1 MIDMPYIVN
10 VDWDDEAK
18 VYVATSEDVPGLV
31 AEAPTLDGIR
41 EKVMA
46 LIPELLEDNAH
57 LLAEPPVRGD
67 LVRLC
72 VESSFSLEPARAH

>member
-1 MIDMPYIVN
+1 MIDMQYIVN
-10 VDWDDEAK
+10 VEWDDEAK

-31 AEAPTLDGIR
+31 AEAPTIDAVR

-57 LLAEPPVRGD
+57 LLAEPVVNGD

-72 VESSFSLEPARAH
+72 VESSFSIERARAH